1 MRLFDERDHM
11 SESYK
16 KLASAEL
23 VSPHHRSRVTRV
35 LRTDPGSVG
44 LRS

>member
-23 VSPHHRSRVTRV
+23 VSPHLRSRVTRI
-35 LRTDPGSVG
+35 LIQD
-44 LRS
+44 L